1 MSAVVHS
8 INISTQGGVPK
19 LPIDKA
25 EIKFE
30 GVEGDFNKFRTDKKN
45 STGTRA
51 VTLFSLEQIEKL
63 KSEGHAIDV
72 GTTGENITIEGVDW
86 PTLEVG
92 TRMMIGEAMI
102 ELSEPTAP
110 CSKIGKS
117 FIDGAFSRIDH
128 ELELGWSRWS
138 ASVIEEGQVEVGGQV
153 ILLSS

>member
-25 EIKFE
+25 DIKFE
-30 GVEGDFNKFRTDKKN
+30 GVEGDFNKFRTEKKN
-45 STGTRA
+45 SVGTRA

-86 PTLEVG
+86 PSLEVG
-92 TRMMIGEAMI
+92 ARMMIGEAMI

-138 ASVIEEGQVEVGGQV
+138 ASVIEEGQVEIGSQV
-153 ILLSS
+153 ILL

>member
-8 INISTQGGVPK
+8 INISIQGGVPK

-30 GVEGDFNKFRTDKKN
+30 GVEGDFNKFRTEKKN
-45 STGTRA
+45 SIGTRA

-63 KSEGHAIDV
+63 KSEGHSIDV

-86 PTLEVG
+86 PSLEVG
-92 TRMMIGEAMI
+92 ARMMIGEAMI

-138 ASVIEEGQVEVGGQV
+138 ASVIEEGQVEIGSQV
-153 ILLSS
+153 ILL

>member
-30 GVEGDFNKFRTDKKN
+30 GVEGDFNKFRTEKKN
-45 STGTRA
+45 SIGTRA

-63 KSEGHAIDV
+63 KSEGHSIDV

-86 PTLEVG
+86 PSLEVG
-92 TRMMIGEAMI
+92 ARMMIGEAMI

-128 ELELGWSRWS
+128 EFELGWSRWS
-138 ASVIEEGQVEVGGQV
+138 ASVIEEGQVEIGSQV
-153 ILLSS
+153 ILL

>member
-30 GVEGDFNKFRTDKKN
+30 GVEGDFNKFRTEKKN
-45 STGTRA
+45 SIGTRA

-63 KSEGHAIDV
+63 KSEGHSIDV

-86 PTLEVG
+86 PSLEVG
-92 TRMMIGEAMI
+92 ARMMIGEAMI

-138 ASVIEEGQVEVGGQV
+138 AFVIEEGQVEIGSQV
-153 ILLSS
+153 ILL

>member
-8 INISTQGGVPK
+8 INISTEGGVPK
-19 LPIDKA
+19 LPIEKA

-30 GVEGDFNKFRTDKKN
+30 GVEGDFNKFRTEKKN

-63 KSEGHAIDV
+63 RSEGHSIDV

-86 PTLEVG
+86 PSLEVG
-92 TRMMIGEAMI
+92 NRLMIGEAMI

-138 ASVIEEGQVEVGGQV
+138 ASVIEEGQVEVGSQV
-153 ILLSS
+153 ILL

>member
-30 GVEGDFNKFRTDKKN
+30 GVEGDFNRFRTDKKN

-72 GTTGENITIEGVDW
+72 GATGENITIEGVDW

-138 ASVIEEGQVEVGGQV
+138 ASVIEEGHVEVGNQV
-153 ILLSS
+153 IIL

>member
-1 MSAVVHS
+1 MSADVHS

-25 EIKFE
+25 QIKFE
-30 GVEGDFNKFRTDKKN
+30 GVDGDFNKFRTEKKN

-63 KSEGHAIDV
+63 KSEGHTIDV
-72 GTTGENITIEGVDW
+72 GTTGENITIEGVEW
-86 PTLEVG
+86 PSLEVG
-92 TRMMIGEAMI
+92 ARMMIGEAMI

-138 ASVIEEGQVEVGGQV
+138 ASVIEEGQVEIGSQV
-153 ILLSS
+153 ILL

>member
-30 GVEGDFNKFRTDKKN
+30 GVEGDFNKFRTEKKN
-45 STGTRA
+45 SIGTRA

-63 KSEGHAIDV
+63 KSEGHSIDV

-86 PTLEVG
+86 PSLEVG
-92 TRMMIGEAMI
+92 NRLMIGEAMI

-110 CSKIGKS
+110 CGKIGKS

-138 ASVIEEGQVEVGGQV
+138 ASVIEEGHVEVGNQV
-153 ILLSS
+153 IIL

>member
-19 LPIDKA
+19 LPINKA
-25 EIKFE
+25 QIKFE
-30 GVEGDFNKFRTDKKN
+30 GVDGDFNKFRTEKKN
-45 STGTRA
+45 STDTRA

-63 KSEGHAIDV
+63 KSEGHAIDI

-86 PTLEVG
+86 PSLEVG
-92 TRMMIGEAMI
+92 ARMMIGEAMI

-138 ASVIEEGQVEVGGQV
+138 ASVIEEGQVEIGSQV
-153 ILLSS
+153 ILL

>member
-8 INISTQGGVPK
+8 INISAEGGVPK

-30 GVEGDFNKFRTDKKN
+30 GVEGDFNRFRTEKIN
-45 STGTRA
+45 SIGTRA

-86 PTLEVG
+86 PSIKVG
-92 TRMMIGEAMI
+92 TRMMIGDAMI

-110 CSKIGKS
+110 CGKIG
-117 FIDGAFSRIDH
+117 
-128 ELELGWSRWS
+128 
-138 ASVIEEGQVEVGGQV
+138 
-153 ILLSS
+153 

>member
-19 LPIDKA
+19 LPINKA
-25 EIKFE
+25 QIKFE
-30 GVEGDFNKFRTDKKN
+30 GVDGDFNKFRTEKKN

-86 PTLEVG
+86 PSLEVG
-92 TRMMIGEAMI
+92 ARMMIGEAMI

-138 ASVIEEGQVEVGGQV
+138 ASVIEEGQVEVGNQV
-153 ILLSS
+153 IIL

>member
-8 INISTQGGVPK
+8 INISSKGGVPK
-19 LPIDKA
+19 LPIGKA
-25 EIKFE
+25 KIKFE
-30 GVEGDFNKFRTDKKN
+30 GVEGDFNKFRTEKRN

-72 GTTGENITIEGVDW
+72 GTTGENITVEGVDW
-86 PTLEVG
+86 PPLEVG

-138 ASVIEEGQVEVGGQV
+138 ASVIEEGQVEVGSQV
-153 ILLSS
+153 IIH

>member
-8 INISTQGGVPK
+8 INISKQGGVPK

-30 GVEGDFNKFRTDKKN
+30 GVEGDFNRFRTERIN
-45 STGTRA
+45 SIGTRA

-63 KSEGHAIDV
+63 KSEGHTIDV
-72 GTTGENITIEGVDW
+72 GTTGENITVEGVDW

-92 TRMMIGEAMI
+92 TRMMIGDAMI

-138 ASVIEEGQVEVGGQV
+138 ASVIEEGQVEVGSQV
-153 ILLSS
+153 ILL

>member
-63 KSEGHAIDV
+63 KSEGHTIDV
-72 GTTGENITIEGVDW
+72 GTTGENITVEGVDW

-92 TRMMIGEAMI
+92 TRMMMGEAVI

-138 ASVIEEGQVEVGGQV
+138 ASVIEEGQVEIGSQV
-153 ILLSS
+153 IIL

>member
-30 GVEGDFNKFRTDKKN
+30 GVEGDFNRFRTEKIN
-45 STGTRA
+45 SIDTRA

-63 KSEGHAIDV
+63 RSEGHSIDV

-86 PTLEVG
+86 PSLEVG
-92 TRMMIGEAMI
+92 NRLMIGEAMI

-110 CSKIGKS
+110 CGKIGKS

-138 ASVIEEGQVEVGGQV
+138 ASVIEEGQVEIGSQV
-153 ILLSS
+153 ILL

>member
-30 GVEGDFNKFRTDKKN
+30 GVEGDFNKFRTEKKN
-45 STGTRA
+45 SIGTRA

-63 KSEGHAIDV
+63 KSEGHSIDV

-86 PTLEVG
+86 PSLEVG
-92 TRMMIGEAMI
+92 ARMMIGEAMI

-138 ASVIEEGQVEVGGQV
+138 ASVIEEGQVEIGSQV
-153 ILLSS
+153 ILL

>member
-8 INISTQGGVPK
+8 INISTQCGFPK
-19 LPIDKA
+19 LPINKA
-25 EIKFE
+25 QIKFE
-30 GVEGDFNKFRTDKKN
+30 GVDGDFNKFRTEKKN

-86 PTLEVG
+86 PSLEVG
-92 TRMMIGEAMI
+92 ARMMIGEAMI

-138 ASVIEEGQVEVGGQV
+138 ASVIEEGQVEIGSQV
-153 ILLSS
+153 ILL

>member
-19 LPIDKA
+19 LPINKA
-25 EIKFE
+25 QIKFE
-30 GVEGDFNKFRTDKKN
+30 GVDGDFNKFRTEKKN
-45 STGTRA
+45 SAGTRA

-86 PTLEVG
+86 PSLEVG
-92 TRMMIGEAMI
+92 ARMMIGEAMI

-138 ASVIEEGQVEVGGQV
+138 ASVIEEGQVEIGSQV
-153 ILLSS
+153 ILL

>member
-30 GVEGDFNKFRTDKKN
+30 GVEGDFNRFRTEKIN
-45 STGTRA
+45 SIGTRA

-63 KSEGHAIDV
+63 KSEGHTIDV
-72 GTTGENITIEGVDW
+72 GTTGENITVEGVDW

-92 TRMMIGEAMI
+92 TRMMMGEAVI

-138 ASVIEEGQVEVGGQV
+138 ASVIEEGQVEIGSQV
-153 ILLSS
+153 IIL

>member
-8 INISTQGGVPK
+8 INISSKGGVPK
-19 LPIDKA
+19 LPIGKA
-25 EIKFE
+25 KVNFE
-30 GVEGDFNKFRTDKKN
+30 GVEGDFNKFRTEKKN

-117 FIDGAFSRIDH
+117 FIGGAFSRIDH

-138 ASVIEEGQVEVGGQV
+138 ASVIEEGLVEAGSQV
-153 ILLSS
+153 IILS

>member
-8 INISTQGGVPK
+8 IIISTQGGVPK

-25 EIKFE
+25 QIKFA
-30 GVEGDFNKFRTDKKN
+30 GVDGDFNKFRTEKKN

-72 GTTGENITIEGVDW
+72 GTTGENITIEGVEW
-86 PTLEVG
+86 PSLEVG
-92 TRMMIGEAMI
+92 ARMMIGEAMI

-138 ASVIEEGQVEVGGQV
+138 ASVIEEGHVEVGNQV
-153 ILLSS
+153 IIL

>member
-19 LPIDKA
+19 LPINKTQ
-25 EIKFE
+25 IKFE
-30 GVEGDFNKFRTDKKN
+30 GVDGDFNKFRTEKKN
-45 STGTRA
+45 STGMRA

-86 PTLEVG
+86 PSLEVG
-92 TRMMIGEAMI
+92 ARMMIGEAMI

-138 ASVIEEGQVEVGGQV
+138 ASVIEEGEVEVGNQV
-153 ILLSS
+153 IIL

>member
-25 EIKFE
+25 QIKFE
-30 GVEGDFNKFRTDKKN
+30 GVEGDFNKFRTEKKN

-63 KSEGHAIDV
+63 KSEGHSIDI

-86 PTLEVG
+86 PTLDVG

-138 ASVIEEGQVEVGGQV
+138 ASVIEEGGVQVGSQV
-153 ILLSS
+153 ILL

>member
-19 LPIDKA
+19 LPINKA
-25 EIKFE
+25 QIKFE
-30 GVEGDFNKFRTDKKN
+30 GVDGDFNKFRTEKKN

-86 PTLEVG
+86 PSLEVG
-92 TRMMIGEAMI
+92 DRMMIGEAMI

-138 ASVIEEGQVEVGGQV
+138 ASVIEEGQVEIGSQV
-153 ILLSS
+153 ILL

>member
-19 LPIDKA
+19 LPINKA
-25 EIKFE
+25 HIKFE
-30 GVEGDFNKFRTDKKN
+30 GVDGDFNKFRTEKKN

-86 PTLEVG
+86 PSLKVG
-92 TRMMIGEAMI
+92 ARMMIGEAMI

-138 ASVIEEGQVEVGGQV
+138 ASVIEEGQVEIGSQV
-153 ILLSS
+153 ILL

>member
-19 LPIDKA
+19 IPIDKA

-30 GVEGDFNKFRTDKKN
+30 GVEGDFNKFRTEKKN
-45 STGTRA
+45 SIGTRA

-63 KSEGHAIDV
+63 KSEGHSIDV

-86 PTLEVG
+86 PSLEVG
-92 TRMMIGEAMI
+92 ARMMIGEAMI

-138 ASVIEEGQVEVGGQV
+138 ASVIEEGQVEIGSQV
-153 ILLSS
+153 ILL

>member
-30 GVEGDFNKFRTDKKN
+30 GVEGDFNKFRTEKKN
-45 STGTRA
+45 SIGNRA

-63 KSEGHAIDV
+63 KSEGHSIDV

-86 PTLEVG
+86 PSLEVG
-92 TRMMIGEAMI
+92 ARMMIGEAMI

-110 CSKIGKS
+110 CSKIGNS

-138 ASVIEEGQVEVGGQV
+138 ASVIEEGLVEIGSQV
-153 ILLSS
+153 IIL

>member
-8 INISTQGGVPK
+8 INISKQGGVPK

-30 GVEGDFNKFRTDKKN
+30 GVEGDFNRFRTEKIN
-45 STGTRA
+45 SIGTRA

-63 KSEGHAIDV
+63 KSEGHTIDV
-72 GTTGENITIEGVDW
+72 GTTGENITVEGLDW

-92 TRMMIGEAMI
+92 TRIMIGEAVI

-110 CSKIGKS
+110 SSKIGKS

-128 ELELGWSRWS
+128 ELEFCLLY
-138 ASVIEEGQVEVGGQV
+138 ASP
-153 ILLSS
+153 SPRD

>member
-30 GVEGDFNKFRTDKKN
+30 GVEGDFNKFRTEKKN
-45 STGTRA
+45 SIGTRA

-63 KSEGHAIDV
+63 KSEGHSIDV

-86 PTLEVG
+86 PSLEVG
-92 TRMMIGEAMI
+92 ARMMIGEAMI

-138 ASVIEEGQVEVGGQV
+138 ASVIEEGQVEIGSQV
-153 ILLSS
+153 ILLQ

>member
-63 KSEGHAIDV
+63 KSEGHTIDV
-72 GTTGENITIEGVDW
+72 GTTGENITVEGVDW

-92 TRMMIGEAMI
+92 TRMMIGEAVI

-138 ASVIEEGQVEVGGQV
+138 ASVIEEGQVEIGSQV
-153 ILLSS
+153 IIL

>member
-1 MSAVVHS
+1 MSAVIHS

-30 GVEGDFNKFRTDKKN
+30 GVEGDFNRFRTEKIN
-45 STGTRA
+45 SIDTRA

-92 TRMMIGEAMI
+92 TRMMIG
-102 ELSEPTAP
+102 LSL
-110 CSKIGKS
+110 IH
-117 FIDGAFSRIDH
+117 I
-128 ELELGWSRWS
+128 
-138 ASVIEEGQVEVGGQV
+138 
-153 ILLSS
+153 

>member
-25 EIKFE
+25 QIKFE
-30 GVEGDFNKFRTDKKN
+30 GVEGDFNKFRTEKKN
-45 STGTRA
+45 SIGTRA

-86 PTLEVG
+86 PSLEVG
-92 TRMMIGEAMI
+92 TRMMIGEAVI

-138 ASVIEEGQVEVGGQV
+138 ASVIEEGQVEIGSQV
-153 ILLSS
+153 IIL

>member
-30 GVEGDFNKFRTDKKN
+30 GVEGDFNKFRTEKKN
-45 STGTRA
+45 SIGTRA

-63 KSEGHAIDV
+63 KSEGHSIDV

-86 PTLEVG
+86 PSLEVG
-92 TRMMIGEAMI
+92 ARMMIGEAMI
-102 ELSEPTAP
+102 ELGAR
-110 CSKIGKS
+110 KMMIIG
-117 FIDGAFSRIDH
+117 GARS
-128 ELELGWSRWS
+128 
-138 ASVIEEGQVEVGGQV
+138 
-153 ILLSS
+153 

>member
-8 INISTQGGVPK
+8 INISTEGGVPK
-19 LPIDKA
+19 LPIEKA

-30 GVEGDFNKFRTDKKN
+30 GVEGDFNKFRTEKKN

-63 KSEGHAIDV
+63 RSEGHSIDV

-86 PTLEVG
+86 PSLEVG
-92 TRMMIGEAMI
+92 NRLMIGEAMI

-110 CSKIGKS
+110 CGKIGKS

-138 ASVIEEGQVEVGGQV
+138 ASVIEEGHVEVGNQEI
-153 ILLSS
+153 IL